1 MRVPGP
7 EEIKELRKRLGI
19 TQKELAELAGVS
31 QSLISQI
38 EKGKVDPRVSTIRK
52 IINALEKVSKPRI
65 TASDI
70 MTFPAICIEARKSV
84 KVAMELMLGS
94 GFSQLPVID
103 FGRVIGSISEETVL
117 KLLSEDKGGL
127 EKKVEEVMDPPFPIV
142 GHNADLDL
150 VLELLRKNHAVL
162 VSTRNDFGIIT
173 RADVIRFFSRIE

>member
-1 MRVPGP
+1 
-7 EEIKELRKRLGI
+7 
-19 TQKELAELAGVS
+19 
-31 QSLISQI
+31 
-38 EKGKVDPRVSTIRK
+38 
-52 IINALEKVSKPRI
+52 
-65 TASDI
+65 
-70 MTFPAICIEARKSV
+70 
-84 KVAMELMLGS
+84 MELMLGS

-117 KLLSEDKGGL
+117 KLLSEDRGGL

-173 RADVIRFFSRIE
+173 RADVIRFFSKVE